1 MEITI
6 LGQKVRVEI
15 ILICVILGYIL
26 GGHLLCSCAKIS
38 AKEGLQMLGS
48 AVDYNMG
55 EGVSSSWLNAQQG
68 QDKKGG
74 AYNKLEGNV
83 APNPSELI
91 NSGKLDI
98 LSQNKFDPKCCP
110 ATYSSSTGCACVSPE
125 QMKYLSTRGGN
136 RTFSTEY

>member
-1 MEITI
+1 MEVTI

-15 ILICVILGYIL
+15 ILISVILGYIL
-26 GGHLLCSCAKIS
+26 GGHLLCSCARIT

-55 EGVSSSWLNAQQG
+55 EGVSSSWLNAQHA

-74 AYNKLEGNV
+74 YNKLEGNV

-98 LSQNKFDPKCCP
+98 LAQNKFDPKCCP
-110 ATYSSSTGCACVSPE
+110 ATYTSSTGCACISPE